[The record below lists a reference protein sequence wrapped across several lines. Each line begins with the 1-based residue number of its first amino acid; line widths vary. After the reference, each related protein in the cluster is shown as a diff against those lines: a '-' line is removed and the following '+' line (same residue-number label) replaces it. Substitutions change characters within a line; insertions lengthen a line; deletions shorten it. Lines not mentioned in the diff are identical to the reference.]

1 MSLIQAKVEE
11 LLLAISREAPHD
23 TSLKTLS
30 NIAHL
35 AGRVG
40 ESCQPSRQMGQPGAP
55 Y

>member
-23 TSLKTLS
+23 ASIKTLS
-30 NIAHL
+30 NIANI
-35 AGRVG
+35 ASRVG
-40 ESCQPSRQMGQPGAP
+40 ESCQPSRQLGHPGAP